1 MSVSWEEINWAIKYT
16 LLHFKHLELDDLYL
30 IEKATDDCFLYIK
43 QKLLYGNNKKGEKG
57 IGRNL
62 SR

>member
-1 MSVSWEEINWAIKYT
+1 MIKPYYEEPGITIYHGDCRDI
-16 LLHFKHLELDDLYL
+16 LPHLDPVDLVL
-30 IEKATDDCFLYIK
+30 TDPP
-43 QKLLYGNNKKGEKG
+43 YGNNKKGEKG